1 MRKNGRPVTLSGGYQ
16 NCELTNVHV
25 PYNITSYRCVKYK
38 QVHILIL
45 EIINSDE
52 AREHV
57 GGKLVLYFFFGCYF
71 KIYLRNSIRNH
82 SLSIMKFHKAE
93 GLYDT
98 IDPAPTEIIT

>member
-1 MRKNGRPVTLSGGYQ
+1 MRKNGRQVTLAGGYQ

-38 QVHILIL
+38 QIHFLIL

-57 GGKLVLYFFFGCYF
+57 GGKLALYFFLVV
-71 KIYLRNSIRNH
+71 IL
-82 SLSIMKFHKAE
+82 KF
-93 GLYDT
+93 
-98 IDPAPTEIIT
+98 I